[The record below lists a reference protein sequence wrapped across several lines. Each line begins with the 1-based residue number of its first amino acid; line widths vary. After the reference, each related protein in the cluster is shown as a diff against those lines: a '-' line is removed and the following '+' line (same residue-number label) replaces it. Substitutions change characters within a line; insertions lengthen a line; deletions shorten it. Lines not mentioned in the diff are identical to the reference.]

1 MQSVAGLGDHRHL
14 IGINVKPRHA
24 ERARGETVD
33 GVGVRGQVSVCHVAR
48 IRKGAEQGVRNFV
61 EDEGRPLEVGVQAQ
75 ASNHLKLR
83 GSRARVV
90 SVEVKRRS
98 ATLSGR
104 VSRDERK

>member
-1 MQSVAGLGDHRHL
+1 M
-14 IGINVKPRHA
+14 
-24 ERARGETVD
+24 
-33 GVGVRGQVSVCHVAR
+33 VCHVAR
-48 IRKGAEQGVRNFV
+48 ITKGAEQGVRNFV